1 MKSKMDPLVSV
12 VIPVYNV
19 ESYLHECVKSVVEQT
34 YTNIE
39 IILVDDGSTDNSG
52 TLCDEFALSDSRICV
67 FHKKMVDCLT
77 LVITAFA
84 DPVEV

>member
-34 YTNIE
+34 YTNIWTSPTLRIGPSLE
-39 IILVDDGSTDNSG
+39 ILRF
-52 TLCDEFALSDSRICV
+52 LP
-67 FHKKMVDCLT
+67 K
-77 LVITAFA
+77 
-84 DPVEV
+84 P